1 MKKII
6 RKKLL
11 SDNSNI
17 TEKIGASI
25 GEKLKGNEVIN
36 LVSDLGGGKTTFV
49 RGMLR
54 GIESNDLVSSPTFT
68 LKNVYKTKSFEV
80 WHFDFYRI
88 DEPGMVG
95 HELEEALDDK
105 NKVVVIE
112 WAKDIENILPEDRM
126 TIEISPTKDDK
137 KELTI
142 TVSTNLEYLVSEL

>member
-11 SDNSNI
+11 SDNPI
-17 TEKIGASI
+17 ATENIGAAI
-25 GEKLKGNEVIN
+25 GERLKGNEVIN
-36 LVSDLGGGKTTFV
+36 LISDLGGGKTTLV

-54 GIESNDLVSSPTFT
+54 GIGSSDLVSSPTFT
-68 LKNVYKTKSFEV
+68 LKNVYKAKSFEV

-88 DEPGMVG
+88 DDPGMVG

-112 WAKDIENILPEDRM
+112 WAKDIENILPADRM
-126 TIEISPTKDDK
+126 TIEISPTKNDK
-137 KELTI
+137 RELEI
-142 TVSTNLEYLVSEL
+142 TVTTNLKYLVSEL